1 MEFEAF
7 HPRTRVLFTADNF
20 GRSARDNQAVIR
32 AFREGVL
39 GGASLS
45 GRSAAREQAVA
56 LAKENPGLCL
66 GLQLVL
72 WNGMSALKPSEI
84 HGMVDQRFEFP
95 KGFLGCYLRYLLNP
109 RLRSPLRSEIG
120 AQIRLFR
127 STGLPLSF
135 IAGRGGFQSHPVV
148 AELLARYQ
156 SEWQI
161 PVIRTN
167 YDPLLTNLRLFPFR
181 TLPKLFRGWL
191 MKRSDRSARPRLLA
205 AGMVTTDYSL
215 GSLTDRPVDLR
226 YLLRMLEE
234 LPPGT
239 YEVCMNPNED
249 SHAAE
254 LEALTSPEL
263 RRFLSQPGWECITH
277 ADLLPKAPEAGVAVP
292 STTPVRAD

>member
-7 HPRTRVLFTADNF
+7 QPRTRVLFTADNF

-32 AFREGVL
+32 AFQEGVL
-39 GGASLS
+39 GGATLA

-56 LAKENPGLCL
+56 LAKENPGLCM

-84 HGMVDQRFEFP
+84 HGLVDQRLEFR
-95 KGFLGCYLRYLLNP
+95 KGFLDCYLRYLLNP

-127 STGLPLSF
+127 STGLSMSF
-135 IAGRGGFQSHPVV
+135 LAGRGGFQSHPVV
-148 AELLARYQ
+148 ASLLARYQ
-156 SEWQI
+156 AEWQI
-161 PVIRTN
+161 PVVRTN
-167 YDPLLTNLRLFPFR
+167 YDPLLTNLRLFPWR
-181 TLPKLFRGWL
+181 SLPGLYRGWF
-191 MKRSDRSARPRLLA
+191 MKRSDRITRPRLVA
-205 AGMVTTDYSL
+205 AGMVMTTHSL
-215 GSLTDRPVDLR
+215 GCLTDRPIDLR

-263 RRFLSQPGWECITH
+263 RRFLSQPGWERITH
-277 ADLLPKAPEAGVAVP
+277 ADLVPKPVSDAVTAPAVAAAP
-292 STTPVRAD
+292 AA